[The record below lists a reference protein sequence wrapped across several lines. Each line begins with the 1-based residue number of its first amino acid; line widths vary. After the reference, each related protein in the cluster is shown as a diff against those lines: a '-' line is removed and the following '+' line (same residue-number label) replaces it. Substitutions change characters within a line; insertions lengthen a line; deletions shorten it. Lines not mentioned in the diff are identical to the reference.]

1 LLILIQWHYM
11 EEDEIGKSVRIG
23 MCAKELFTFA
33 NSKGF
38 GLRMVSVI
46 KYILMIFTPATL

>member
-1 LLILIQWHYM
+1 M

-23 MCAKELFTFA
+23 VCAKKLFTFA
-33 NSKGF
+33 NSKRF